1 MMENDLNIEDS
12 EVTEESKHIKYDIAS
27 YPSDLTLSGII
38 EMWGHGALVIPKF
51 QRKFVWKLS
60 QASLLIDSFLCGLPV
75 PPIFLYINK
84 KNENLVIDGQQRIM
98 SIVYFLS
105 GYFGDEDSQ
114 SRKRVFRLKLSDDH
128 PYNKCAFNDLP
139 EDEQRKLQYSTVL
152 RAINVKQLDPDD
164 EGSSAYHIFER
175 LNTGGTPLSS
185 QEIRNCVFD
194 GKLSERLAEMNQD
207 EYWRMILGKKAP
219 DSHQKDVELLLR
231 LFAFYDDKNS
241 YEKPMKEFLNN
252 AMKKHRNA
260 DAEIISRFEDCFYN
274 VTAKIVEHLGEK
286 PFHVRGPLNASV
298 LESVMTWCLINN
310 DFGDK
315 FKDSYDNFK
324 NDSDFEQLTTKGT
337 TDANTVFKRYKLV
350 EKYFSK

>member
-1 MMENDLNIEDS
+1 MENDLNIEDS
-12 EVTEESKHIKYDIAS
+12 EVSEESKHIKYDIAS
-27 YPSDLTLSGII
+27 YPSDLTLSGVS
-38 EMWGHGALVIPKF
+38 EMWDRGALVIPKF

-98 SIVYFLS
+98 SVVYFLS

-114 SRKRVFRLKLSDDH
+114 SRKRVFRLKLSEDH
-128 PYNKCAFNDLP
+128 PYNNLAFNDLP

-194 GKLSERLAEMNQD
+194 GKLSEKLAEMNKD
-207 EYWRMILGKKAP
+207 ENWRIILGRKSP
-219 DSHQKDVELLLR
+219 DSHQKDIELLLR
-231 LFAFYDDKNS
+231 LIAFYDDKNS
-241 YEKPMKEFLNN
+241 YEKPMKEFLNK
-252 AMKKHRNA
+252 AMKKHRDA
-260 DAEIISRFEDCFYN
+260 DADIISRFEDCFYN
-274 VTAKIVEHLGEK
+274 VTAEIVEYLGEK

-310 DFGDK
+310 NFGDEI
-315 FKDSYDNFK
+315 KDSYVNFQ